1 MAGWGQREQEPARAW
16 CEPVAEKAGRED
28 VGEEGWEAQTCAGG
42 WSSVSVQ
49 MLRAVAKSEV
59 LPGFLQQAVGAPPAS
74 VSERGGGRWVVEK
87 V

>member
-1 MAGWGQREQEPARAW
+1 MGPKRAGTCKSL